1 MRRVFATTLGLAAA
15 CSVGAHSMTRSESML
30 AEMEIRAIAYAA
42 EAFFLDYS
50 KFPPNDLWLAELAHP
65 SNAVVNTR
73 RILYLE
79 MDESGSDPWGKKYNY
94 RSPGIHNTNGVDVWS
109 VGLDGESV
117 SGGGDIDDINNWD
130 KAYSWRQS
138 YNRLSW
144 SHRPTRNLKIGA
156 VGVSLICIA
165 LVLKKMRK

>member
-1 MRRVFATTLGLAAA
+1 MRRVFATTLGFAVA
-15 CSVGAHSMTRSESML
+15 CSVGAHSLTRSESMQ
-30 AEMEIRAIAYAA
+30 AEMEIRAIAHAA
-42 EAFFLDYS
+42 KAFSLDYG

-79 MDESGSDPWGKKYNY
+79 MDASGSDPWGKRYNY

-109 VGLDGESV
+109 VGLDGESK

-130 KAYSWRQS
+130 KGYSWRPS

-156 VGVSLICIA
+156 CGVLLICI
-165 LVLKKMRK
+165 VFVFKVMKR